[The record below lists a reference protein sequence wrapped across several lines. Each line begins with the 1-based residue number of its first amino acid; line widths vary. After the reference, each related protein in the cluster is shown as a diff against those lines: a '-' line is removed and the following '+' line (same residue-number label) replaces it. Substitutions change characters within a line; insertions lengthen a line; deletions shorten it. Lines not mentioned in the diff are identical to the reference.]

1 MKMDQTAVVLILVIL
16 VIIMAR
22 AESPAKALTNIA
34 WVGAITFV
42 LYTLLKSGIVPKIK
56 A

>member
-1 MKMDQTAVVLILVIL
+1 MNQTTAILALVIL

-22 AESPAKALTNIA
+22 AESPAKALTNVTIVA
-34 WVGAITFV
+34 GITFV
-42 LYTLLKSGIVPKIK
+42 LYTLLKSGIIPKVK